1 MSKKVLIVQ
10 NSSHEGPALIE
21 DVLRERGIGL
31 EIVDLAHGESLPS
44 PHSFDAVVIL
54 GGPDS
59 ANDET
64 QKMQS
69 ERTFIA
75 QVLAAKIPY
84 LGVCLGLQTLVKVAG
99 GSVMKNPVREI
110 GFRGPDESLFTVEL
124 TSAGKNDPLFE
135 GLADSLRVFQLHGET
150 VSITPDMSL
159 LATGKFCTNQVVKV
173 GENAYG
179 LQCHFELTPEKF
191 ESWLVH
197 DPDLTT
203 MKKDSLRA
211 DFESGRQQYENVG
224 RTLLT
229 NFLKIAKLL

>member
-10 NSSHEGPALIE
+10 NSTHEGPALIE
-21 DVLRERGIGL
+21 DVLRERGISL
-31 EIVDLAHGESLPS
+31 EIVDLAKGEPLPL
-44 PHSFDAVVIL
+44 PHSFDAVIIL

-64 QKMQS
+64 EKMKS
-69 ERTFIA
+69 ERAFIA
-75 QVLAAKIPY
+75 AVLAAKIPY
-84 LGVCLGLQTLVKVAG
+84 LGICLGLQTLVKVAG
-99 GSVMKNPVREI
+99 GSVMKSPVREI

-124 TSAGKNDPLFE
+124 TAVGKSDPLFV

-150 VSITPDMSL
+150 VALTQEMQL
-159 LATGKFCTNQVVKV
+159 LATGKFCTNQVVKI

-179 LQCHFELTPEKF
+179 VQCHFELTPEKF

-203 MKKDSLRA
+203 MKKDALRA
-211 DFESGRQQYENVG
+211 DFEAGNKQYEAVG
-224 RTLLT
+224 RTLFT
-229 NFLKIAKLL
+229 NFLKIAGF